1 MREKPYKWMGRM
13 GARGKRS
20 SRLPGHGSACFTV
33 FLALAGVLA
42 GLRAAAFSLDVP
54 GIGTVEIPQVHVDP
68 GGNLIQPTAPAV
80 PTFSPPTIFS
90 APLPSGSGARA
101 LGLAGAFTAVADD
114 ATAAS
119 WNPGGLIQLERPEVS
134 FVWRG
139 QQERDRHWSGNP
151 DYAVGE
157 DTFDG
162 IGLNYLSAVLPFR
175 IMERNAVFSLNYQE
189 VFDFNQR
196 FHARFRNASQSH
208 DSTFAAED
216 YDNYDDPLVT
226 SFGESSWSLDVTEYL
241 TTHRVT
247 TLDQVLN
254 TETLG
259 ELTFDQEGLVTAFSP
274 ALAMEVTPTLSFGAA
289 MNVYGEGW
297 LGTPTIHSRTR
308 AVYSGTADSLVT
320 ITDARTTDG
329 TYSYSGV
336 YYIDNPFGGRIEIPV
351 SGPDPGQDNSV
362 PTFNETTISTTNKS
376 IRYNGVYSVDDRIS
390 NLTGANAT
398 LGGLWVVSREL
409 SLGFCLDLPWTAYGH
424 QTRTIST
431 SVTTLDETG
440 VIELGRTNTSATV
453 SKGVEFHFPLS
464 WSVGGAW
471 RWSDQFTT
479 SLDISQTLWSQYYFK
494 SKGDGKIN
502 PLDGSPYGDH
512 TVRDCWSARVGGE
525 YLWLLQ
531 HTEIPLRA
539 GFSWEQRP
547 AIGQPDQYWGV
558 SLGTGISLGSEP
570 GKVILD
576 VAYSCT
582 WGQNVMATLVP
593 GQEKTMGTDVLR
605 QEVFVS
611 CIVHF

>member
-1 MREKPYKWMGRM
+1 MSEKPYKWMGRR
-13 GARGKRS
+13 GARGVRS
-20 SRLPGHGSACFTV
+20 RRSPGHGSACFPV

-42 GLRAAAFSLDVP
+42 GLRAAAFPVDTPLGQFD
-54 GIGTVEIPQVHVDP
+54 IPLVHVDP
-68 GGNLIQPTAPAV
+68 GGNLIQPAAPTV
-80 PTFSPPTIFS
+80 PPFSPPTIFS

-134 FVWRG
+134 FVWRA
-139 QQERDRHWSGNP
+139 QRERDRHWSENP
-151 DYAVGE
+151 DYTVGQ
-157 DTFDG
+157 DTFEG
-162 IGLNYLSAVLPFR
+162 VGLNYLSAVLPFR

-208 DSTFAAED
+208 DSAFAAED
-216 YDNYDDPLVT
+216 YSATVVN
-226 SFGESSWSLDVTEYL
+226 SFGQATEGGYWSLDVTEYL
-241 TTHRVT
+241 TTHRAT

-259 ELTFDQEGLVTAFSP
+259 DLTFDQEGLVTAFSP
-274 ALAMEVTPTLSFGAA
+274 ALALEVTPTFSLGTAL
-289 MNVYGEGW
+289 NVYGEGW
-297 LGTPTIHSRTR
+297 LGTPTIHSFTR
-308 AVYSGTADSLVT
+308 AD
-320 ITDARTTDG
+320 
-329 TYSYSGV
+329 YSGV
-336 YYIDNPFGGRIEIPV
+336 VDSHVISSDSRTTEGTYIWHGEVSLPPAFYVYDGPLPDADN
-351 SGPDPGQDNSV
+351 QV
-362 PTFNETTISTTNKS
+362 PTFNETTVSTNNRS
-376 IRYNGVYSVDDRIS
+376 IRYNGVYTVDDRIS

-409 SLGFCLDLPWTAYGH
+409 SLGFCLDLPWTAYGR
-424 QTRTIST
+424 QTRTVAA
-431 SVTTLDETG
+431 SVTTYDETG
-440 VIELGRTNTSATV
+440 LIELGRTNASATV

-494 SKGDGKIN
+494 STGDGKIN
-502 PLDGSPYGDH
+502 PLDGSAYGDH
-512 TVRDCWSARVGGE
+512 TVRDCWSARVGCE

-547 AIGQPDQYWGV
+547 AIGQPDQCWGF

-570 GKVILD
+570 GKIILD
-576 VAYSCT
+576 AAYSCT

-593 GQEKTMGTDVLR
+593 GQENTLGTDVLR